1 MGTSDA
7 NTFPAD
13 SSRAGRADA
22 RGGVQVGS
30 IVAGA
35 AIAVAGW
42 ALQRTVAHDARIAAL
57 SEGRDVA
64 VVRTQLEA
72 VETRLGR
79 LEAGVDRILNQLE
92 HR

>member
-1 MGTSDA
+1 MV
-7 NTFPAD
+7 PHD
-13 SSRAGRADA
+13 SSNSSGDARAARGADA
-22 RGGVQVGS
+22 RGGVSLGS

-72 VETRLGR
+72 VEARLGR